1 MLDNIEL
8 ICHDSGISIQMYTIV
23 AHSTSQA
30 YLGQL
35 LLGVCQSGRM
45 IDWVGFI
52 VTSSTV
58 SAM

>member
-1 MLDNIEL
+1 MFENTEL

-30 YLGQL
+30 YLRQL
-35 LLGVCQSGRM
+35 LLGVWQSGRM
-45 IDWVGFI
+45 IDRAWLI

-58 SAM
+58 SAI